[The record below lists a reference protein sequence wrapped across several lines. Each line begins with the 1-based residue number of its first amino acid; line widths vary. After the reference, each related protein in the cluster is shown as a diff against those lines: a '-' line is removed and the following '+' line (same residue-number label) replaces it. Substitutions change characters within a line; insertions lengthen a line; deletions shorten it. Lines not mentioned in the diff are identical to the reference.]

1 MNKNTELAVLKAL
14 KERPKTKAL
23 LCADLDLCAQSV
35 NAALRSLEIKKMIRK
50 NELDWFF
57 LI

>member
-23 LCADLDLCAQSV
+23 LCEDLGLCAHSV
-35 NAALRSLEIKKMIRK
+35 SAALRSLVIKKKVSK
-50 NELDWFF
+50 NDAGWYFAL
-57 LI
+57 

>member
-23 LCADLDLCAQSV
+23 LCEDLGLCAHSV
-35 NAALRSLEIKKMIRK
+35 SAALRSLEIKKMIRK
-50 NELDWFF
+50 SDLGWFF
-57 LI
+57 LV